1 MLGKHCKKVALKSSR
16 MAPHLRTGPI
26 VAAPSP
32 ANPFAKPIRP
42 PRQRKS
48 GASRLHI
55 PQYMGGDKRPKSH
68 SGKSGTS
75 GVRKASPPSTLV
87 ARLSPGVLLAPFGVP
102 VKAKATGTRW
112 SRKSRAEKD
121 AYNTKRCGTR
131 TRETSARRCRSCHA
145 ACVAIGATGPGHPGA
160 HVRTTE
166 TRRAESQ
173 AKHAKHS
180 SIYRS

>member
-1 MLGKHCKKVALKSSR
+1 LLGKHCKKVALKSSR
-16 MAPHLRTGPI
+16 MAPHLRSGPI

-75 GVRKASPPSTLV
+75 GVRK
-87 ARLSPGVLLAPFGVP
+87 
-102 VKAKATGTRW
+102 
-112 SRKSRAEKD
+112 
-121 AYNTKRCGTR
+121 GTR
-131 TRETSARRCRSCHA
+131 TKSNRRVACHVSKGSSSCHDSCAVKTGNIDNAFSFA
-145 ACVAIGATGPGHPGA
+145 ASNCTCLVIVLHTCV
-160 HVRTTE
+160 
-166 TRRAESQ
+166 S
-173 AKHAKHS
+173 
-180 SIYRS
+180 